1 MLVCNT
7 FRYTRIEFN
16 VVVKANVH
24 DSFVAL
30 DFLCP
35 NPSPRF
41 REWKINGFSLIKN
54 LKKSA
59 RIFRIQILTTKL
71 RIEN

>member
-7 FRYTRIEFN
+7 FGYKRIEFN

-24 DSFVAL
+24 ESFVAL
-30 DFLCP
+30 EFLCP

-41 REWKINGFSLIKN
+41 KEWKINGFSIDV
-54 LKKSA
+54 
-59 RIFRIQILTTKL
+59 
-71 RIEN
+71 

>member
-16 VVVKANVH
+16 VVVKTNVH
-24 DSFVAL
+24 ESFVAL
-30 DFLCP
+30 EFLCP
-35 NPSPRF
+35 NTSPRF

-54 LKKSA
+54 LKSA
-59 RIFRIQILTTKL
+59 RIFRIQILTAKL
-71 RIEN
+71 RIGN